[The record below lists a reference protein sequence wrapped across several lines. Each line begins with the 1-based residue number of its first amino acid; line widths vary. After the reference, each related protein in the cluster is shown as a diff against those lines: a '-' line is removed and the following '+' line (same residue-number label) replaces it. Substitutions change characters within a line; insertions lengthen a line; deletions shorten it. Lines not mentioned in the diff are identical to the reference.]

1 MFKKKAEDACMPT
14 DSGHSIEDSA
24 FEAEEMLLAPDGDT
38 HNPLQGLIPVG
49 TLVDSTDATISPI
62 TPIPD
67 PTTPLPEL
75 ENEEEVKGTPNP
87 AQGLLPVEG
96 RSQESPSLL
105 YTDSP
110 ILQMYAPHSTLL
122 VDALRKQRLR
132 KIALRRYSRNQ
143 LREARA
149 RERQAIRRIWITIAS
164 STLALLLVFLSAG
177 GTAGYVGYRFVH
189 TTQITFQ
196 HSVVTLP
203 DLLPLDNLKIYDSEG
218 VLIDQLTDNGIHTS
232 VTFGQV
238 APIMVDATVAT
249 EDKNFWS
256 NQGIDVVGLMRALL
270 ANLENGRVVEGG
282 STITQQLIK
291 NLIVGNQPTVVRKLE
306 EIVLAPQINNDY
318 TKNDI
323 LTMYLNSIYYGN
335 QAYGIDAA
343 ATVYFGLQDR
353 PGHSASSQLDI
364 AQSAMLAGIPSNP
377 TLFDPF
383 AHPQTSMQ
391 RFVTVLDLLVAQR
404 YISKADKYDAIQEA
418 QGKNFF
424 KSAATLRN
432 RAPHFANFVLAQ
444 LQKMFH
450 VKNPGELSRSG
461 MVVYTTLDINLQ
473 DKIQKIMQQ
482 HIAELRDAHHL
493 TNAAEVL
500 IDFHSGAIKSLL
512 GSIDYNNASIDGQF
526 DVTQAYRQPGSSFK
540 PYVYVTAFQQG
551 ASPAQAIDDQPITIQ
566 VPDSYPSTFSPTNYD
581 NKFHGHMTLRCALQ
595 NSLNVPGVKVLQHAG
610 INQSMQT
617 AYNMGITSYQGTPG
631 YSLVLGGL
639 GIRLI
644 DHTSAMGVFANGGV
658 RVPYYAINKV
668 VSGNTGSVLY
678 QHILNAGTQVISPQL
693 AYMMTNVLSDNT
705 DRIPEFYDCN
715 VLQLYS
721 NSQQDCWNGN
731 RGVVR
736 PAAAK
741 TGTTNDFRDNWT
753 VGYTTDY
760 VMGVWAGNDD
770 NSPMIDV
777 SGITGAAPIW
787 HDSMLVAEQGR
798 LIQDFVNPGGL
809 ERATVTYPDG
819 VQTSD
824 LFLPGTVPIYAET
837 STPGPTSGD
846 SGNGDAPP
854 PGPVGN
860 PSQLLPQAYCPASYS
875 FAFPPPDNGVVAD
888 AGWW

>member
-1 MFKKKAEDACMPT
+1 MPS
-14 DSGHSIEDSA
+14 DSGHSIEDSTY
-24 FEAEEMLLAPDGDT
+24 EAEERLPALDGDT
-38 HNPLQGLIPVG
+38 PDPLQGLMPVG
-49 TLVDSTDATISPI
+49 NLVESADVAISPS

-67 PTTPLPEL
+67 PITPLPVVGI
-75 ENEEEVKGTPNP
+75 EEEVAGRPQGSPLHYATPM
-87 AQGLLPVEG
+87 L
-96 RSQESPSLL
+96 
-105 YTDSP
+105 
-110 ILQMYAPHSTLL
+110 LQMYAPHSTLL
-122 VDALRKQRLR
+122 VDRLR
-132 KIALRRYSRNQ
+132 KKRQRKIVLRRYSRNQ
-143 LREARA
+143 LRAARA
-149 RERQAIRRIWITIAS
+149 RERVANRRFWITIACT
-164 STLALLLVFLSAG
+164 TLALLVVFLSVG
-177 GTAGYVGYRFVH
+177 GTAGYVSYRFVH
-189 TTQITFQ
+189 TTKTTFQ

-203 DLLPLDNLKIYDSEG
+203 DLLPLDNLKIYDSKG
-218 VLIDQLTDNGIHTS
+218 VLIDQLADNGFHTS
-232 VTFGQV
+232 VRFDQV

-256 NQGIDVVGLMRALL
+256 NKGIDVVGIIRALL
-270 ANLENGRVVEGG
+270 ANLESGRVVEGG

-291 NLIVGNQPTVVRKLE
+291 NLIVGNDPTVVRKLE

-318 TKNDI
+318 TKKDI

-343 ATVYFGLQDR
+343 ATVYFGLQDK
-353 PGHSASSQLDI
+353 PGHSAASQLDI
-364 AQSAMLAGIPSNP
+364 AQAAMLAGLPSNP
-377 TLFDPF
+377 TSFDPL
-383 AHPQTSMQ
+383 AHPQTGMQ
-391 RFVTVLDLLVAQR
+391 RFVTVLNLLVAQK
-404 YISKADKYDAIQEA
+404 YISTADKYDAIQEA
-418 QGKNFF
+418 QGKHFF
-424 KSAATLRN
+424 KKGATLHN

-450 VKNPGELSRSG
+450 IKNPRDLSRSG
-461 MVVYTTLDINLQ
+461 MAVYTTLDISLQ

-500 IDFHSGAIKSLL
+500 IDFHTGAIRSLL

-551 ASPAQAIDDQPITIQ
+551 ISPAQAIDDKSVTLQ
-566 VPDSYPSTFSPTNYD
+566 VPDSNPSTFSPTNYD
-581 NKFHGHMTLRCALQ
+581 HKFHGHMTLRCALQ
-595 NSLNVPGVKVLQHAG
+595 NSLNVPGVKVLQHVG
-610 INQSMQT
+610 INQAMQT

-658 RVPYYAINKV
+658 RVPYYGINKV
-668 VSGNTGSVLY
+668 VSGSTGKVIY
-678 QHILNAGTQVISPQL
+678 QHQLNTGTQVISPQL

-705 DRIPEFYDCN
+705 NRIPEFYDCN
-715 VLQLYS
+715 VLQLYA

-731 RGVVR
+731 RGAVR

-787 HDSMLVAEQGR
+787 HDSMLVAEQGHPIR
-798 LIQDFVNPGGL
+798 DFVNPGGL

-819 VQTSD
+819 VKTTD
-824 LFLPGTVPIYAET
+824 LFLPGTIPAYAET
-837 STPGPTSGD
+837 PTPGPTKGD
-846 SGNGDAPP
+846 GDTLK
-854 PGPVGN
+854 PGPGGN
-860 PSQLLPQAYCPASYS
+860 PSQPLPQPYCPASYS
-875 FAFPPPDNGVVAD
+875 FVFPPPPGNAVD